1 MCPACK
7 EAMIVV
13 EFEGVEVDHCV
24 KCHGVWL
31 DTGELELITAL
42 AGGQAGPLEN
52 ALRDVSGANRG
63 KRRCPR
69 CPRKMRVLSVGVEP
83 AVKLDCCPAGHG
95 LWFDAGELAAVIQGA
110 GGAANAH
117 VADFLGQLFQQNTS
131 DTKRG

>member
-13 EFEGVEVDHCV
+13 ELEGVEVDYCLN
-24 KCHGVWL
+24 CHGVWL
-31 DTGELELITAL
+31 DTGELRADHRPGRRPRRTARARASRPSAAP
-42 AGGQAGPLEN
+42 AGA
-52 ALRDVSGANRG
+52 
-63 KRRCPR
+63 
-69 CPRKMRVLSVGVEP
+69 SVAVHAVRASCASYRSAQP
-83 AVKLDCCPAGHG
+83 VVKLDCCPAGHG

-131 DTKRG
+131 DTKKG